1 MASGFFLLQKIAKA
15 QRETMKEFKHGGHI
29 RLIANKAGL
38 SEKEILDFSA
48 NINPLG
54 LPEWFRPVV
63 SASLSDL
70 INYPDPDCKPLVKA
84 LCDQWLLSPDEV
96 LFGNGST
103 ELLYIIPRAFSK
115 KRAVIPVP
123 SYADY
128 ATACQLAGLSVEKLT
143 LLEEESFV
151 LDAAR
156 LQKTLRG
163 DELVFLG
170 QPNNPTGI
178 SVNPNT
184 IAVLADANP
193 DTLFVIDE
201 AFGDF
206 VEGLDR
212 LVDKH
217 LDNVLVLCS
226 LTKSF
231 AIPGLRLGF
240 VTAAKDKIDAIDRY
254 LPPWSVNTI
263 AQRVGEKAIR
273 DARLIKRTRDY
284 VKKERERLS
293 KALRQLPGLY
303 VYDGEANYLFVRMN
317 RSDMDAPEL
326 ASRLLEKGIA
336 IRVCNNYDGLDN
348 RFFRTAVRNA
358 HDNTR
363 LVEALETVL
372 CKGHRNRQKKRTPA
386 VMLQGTSSNAG
397 KSIMTAALCRI
408 LLQDGYR
415 VAPFKAQNMSLNSYV
430 TGKGGEMGRAQV
442 VQAQACRLKPDVK
455 MNPVLLKPNS
465 DTGSQVIVMGKP
477 VDNMDV
483 NRYIDYKPTAFEF
496 VKEAYDTLA
505 SEYDVIVIE
514 GAGSPA
520 EVNLKHHDIVNM
532 KMAEYANAPVFLVG
546 DIDRGGVFASFI
558 GTMEVLSEWERACMA
573 GFIVN
578 RFRGQKDLLNDAVD
592 FTEQYTGLPT
602 YGVVPYIKNLGLP
615 EEDSVSFK
623 NEILRDRDVGKT
635 DAIDIAVLDLPHI
648 SNFTD
653 FDSLK
658 MEPDVKVRVIG
669 NAQDLGTPD
678 VVILPGSKNVI
689 GDMDYLFK
697 EGFAERIWTIAN
709 NGKTE
714 IVGVCGGF
722 QMLGKTIQDP
732 YGIESGGNTMKG
744 LSLLNITTSL
754 EREKTLKAIK
764 AKHLETGFELE
775 GYEIHHGKT
784 EGKETSPIIAGEN
797 EEVIGLRS
805 QNGMIWGTYLHGVF
819 DRDNFRRWF
828 IDCQRKRRGMKPLGR
843 ITATYDLEPAFNR
856 LADVVRKGLRI
867 ADIYKRIGL

>member
-1 MASGFFLLQKIAKA
+1 
-15 QRETMKEFKHGGHI
+15 MKEFKHGGHM

-70 INYPDPDCKPLVKA
+70 VNYPDPHCTPLVKA

-103 ELLYIIPRAFSK
+103 ELLYTLPRAFEK

-128 ATACQLAGLSVEKLT
+128 ATACELAGLSVEKLA
-143 LLEEESFV
+143 LLEEENFIF
-151 LDAAR
+151 DTER
-156 LQKTLRG
+156 LQEKLKG

-170 QPNNPTGI
+170 QPNNPTGRSI
-178 SVNPNT
+178 NPNVIIGLAKANPNT
-184 IAVLADANP
+184 
-193 DTLFVIDE
+193 LFIIDE

-212 LVDKH
+212 LINKRVR
-217 LDNVLVLCS
+217 NMLVLCS

-240 VTAAKDKIDAIDRY
+240 VAGVKERIDAIDR
-254 LPPWSVNTI
+254 LMPPWSVNTI
-263 AQRVGEKAIR
+263 AQRVGEKAIG
-273 DARLIKRTRDY
+273 DARLMEQTK
-284 VKKERERLS
+284 VLVNKEREQLS
-293 KALRQLPGLY
+293 KALSELPGLY
-303 VYDGEANYLFVRMN
+303 VYEGEANYLFIRMN
-317 RSDMDAPEL
+317 RSDMDAPQL
-326 ASRLLEKGIA
+326 ASRLLERGIA
-336 IRVCNNYDGLDN
+336 IRVCNNYEGLDN
-348 RFFRTAVRNA
+348 RFFRIAVRNPR
-358 HDNTR
+358 DNVR
-363 LVEALETVL
+363 LVEALRSLLRT
-372 CKGHRNRQKKRTPA
+372 GDRNKATKRPPA

-408 LLQDGYR
+408 LLQDGYH

-430 TGKGGEMGRAQV
+430 TEKGGEMGRAQV
-442 VQAQACRLKPDVK
+442 VQAQACRLKPDVR

-465 DTGSQVIVMGKP
+465 DTGSQVVVMGKP
-477 VDNMDV
+477 VGNMDV
-483 NRYIDYKPTAFEF
+483 NHYIEYKPTAFEF

-505 SEYDVIVIE
+505 SENDVIVLE

-532 KMAEYANAPVFLVG
+532 KMADYARAPVLLVG

-578 RFRGQKDLLNDAVD
+578 RFRGQKDLLNDAID

-602 YGVVPYIKNLGLP
+602 YGVVPYIRNLGLP

-623 NEILRDRDVGKT
+623 NEIFKDRGTVNKN
-635 DAIDIAVLDLPHI
+635 AIDIAVIDLPHI

-653 FDSLK
+653 FDCLK
-658 MEPDVKVRVIG
+658 MEPDVTLRAIG
-669 NAQDLGTPD
+669 NVQDLGAPD

-697 EGFAERIWTIAN
+697 EGFAERISTFAD

-722 QMLGKTIQDP
+722 QMLGTTIHDP
-732 YGIESGGNTMKG
+732 HGIESGGKTMQG
-744 LSLLNITTSL
+744 LALLNITTTL
-754 EREKTLKAIK
+754 DREKTLKAIK

-784 EGKETSPIIAGEN
+784 EGKEASPIIAGQNDEI
-797 EEVIGLRS
+797 IGLRS

-819 DRDNFRRWF
+819 DRDAFRRWF
-828 IDCQRKRRGMKPLGR
+828 IDCQRKKRGMKPLGK
-843 ITATYDLEPAFNR
+843 ITVTYDLEPAFNR
-856 LADVVRKGLRI
+856 LADMVREGLRI
-867 ADIYKRIGL
+867 DDIYRRIGLK

>member
-1 MASGFFLLQKIAKA
+1 
-15 QRETMKEFKHGGHI
+15 MKEFKHGGHI

-70 INYPDPDCKPLVKA
+70 VNYPDPHCKPLVTA
-84 LCDQWLLSPDEV
+84 LCDQWRLSPDEV

-115 KRAVIPVP
+115 NRAVIPVP

-128 ATACQLAGLSVEKLT
+128 ATACRLAGLSVEKLT

-151 LDAAR
+151 LDPAR
-156 LQKTLRG
+156 LQKAIRG

-178 SVNPNT
+178 SLNPDT
-184 IAVLADANP
+184 IAALATANP
-193 DTLFVIDE
+193 DTLFIIDE

-212 LVDKH
+212 FIDKH
-217 LDNVLVLCS
+217 LNNVLVLCS

-240 VTAAKDKIDAIDRY
+240 VTAVKDKIDAIDRY

-273 DARLIKRTRDY
+273 DAGLVKRTKAY
-284 VKKERERLS
+284 VKKERERLL
-293 KALRQLPGLY
+293 KALRRLPGLHIY
-303 VYDGEANYLFVRMN
+303 EGEANYLFARMN

-326 ASRLLEKGIA
+326 ASRLLKKGIA

-348 RFFRTAVRNA
+348 RFFRFAVK
-358 HDNTR
+358 NTYENNR
-363 LVEALETVL
+363 LAEALEAVL
-372 CKGHRNRQKKRTPA
+372 NVGQRNRQKKRTPA
-386 VMLQGTSSNAG
+386 VMLQGTGSNAG

-408 LLQDGYR
+408 LLQDGYH

-430 TGKGGEMGRAQV
+430 TEQGGEMGRAQV
-442 VQAQACRLKPDVK
+442 VQAQACRLKPDVR

-477 VDNMDV
+477 VGNMDV

-496 VKEAYDTLA
+496 VKEAYDALA
-505 SEYDVIVIE
+505 AEYDVIVIE

-532 KMAEYANAPVFLVG
+532 KMAEYAQAPVLLVG

-578 RFRGQKDLLNDAVD
+578 RFPRSEK
-592 FTEQYTGLPT
+592 
-602 YGVVPYIKNLGLP
+602 
-615 EEDSVSFK
+615 SF
-623 NEILRDRDVGKT
+623 G
-635 DAIDIAVLDLPHI
+635 
-648 SNFTD
+648 
-653 FDSLK
+653 
-658 MEPDVKVRVIG
+658 
-669 NAQDLGTPD
+669 
-678 VVILPGSKNVI
+678 
-689 GDMDYLFK
+689 
-697 EGFAERIWTIAN
+697 
-709 NGKTE
+709 
-714 IVGVCGGF
+714 
-722 QMLGKTIQDP
+722 
-732 YGIESGGNTMKG
+732 
-744 LSLLNITTSL
+744 
-754 EREKTLKAIK
+754 
-764 AKHLETGFELE
+764 
-775 GYEIHHGKT
+775 
-784 EGKETSPIIAGEN
+784 
-797 EEVIGLRS
+797 
-805 QNGMIWGTYLHGVF
+805 
-819 DRDNFRRWF
+819 
-828 IDCQRKRRGMKPLGR
+828 
-843 ITATYDLEPAFNR
+843 
-856 LADVVRKGLRI
+856 
-867 ADIYKRIGL
+867 